1 MVESGYDD
9 STTFRVFPMKHLV
22 PILAASLLFAG
33 PVNAAEQDLE
43 TGDRGV
49 TAPGQPTYTLDSPPS
64 INRLDF
70 DFRIEE
76 TKTWLNKDG
85 DFQVNGWVKHL
96 GLLCATYRVGVRF
109 GVGSPGCLNVN
120 WVTEPY
126 FVTSEYQC
134 NSARVQ
140 HAGGDTYPELGEQLG
155 KISCAERVINCTGSC
170 K

>member
-9 STTFRVFPMKHLV
+9 FIAIKEFPMKRF
-22 PILAASLLFAG
+22 AAIVTAGLLFAG
-33 PVNAAEQDLE
+33 PAIAAEQALE

-49 TAPGQPTYTLDSPPS
+49 TAPAQPTYTLDTPPS
-64 INRLDF
+64 VNRLDF

-76 TKTWLNKDG
+76 TRAWLNNDG
-85 DFQVNGWVKHL
+85 DFQVSGWVKHL

-120 WVTEPY
+120 WVTGPY

-140 HAGGDTYPELGEQLG
+140 HAGGDTYPELGGQIG
-155 KISCAERVINCTGSC
+155 KISCAERVINCTGNC

>member
-1 MVESGYDD
+1 
-9 STTFRVFPMKHLV
+9 MKRFAAM
-22 PILAASLLFAG
+22 LAAGMLLAG
-33 PVNAAEQDLE
+33 PVIAADQGLE

-49 TAPGQPTYTLDSPPS
+49 TAPARPTYSLDSPPR

-76 TKTWLNKDG
+76 TKAWLNKDG
-85 DFQVNGWVKHL
+85 DFQVNGWIKHA
-96 GLLCATYRVGVRF
+96 GLLCSTYRMGMRF
-109 GVGSPGCLNVN
+109 GIGSPGCLNVN

-134 NSARVQ
+134 NGARVQ
-140 HAGGDTYPELGEQLG
+140 HAGGDAYAELGEQIG
-155 KISCAERVINCTGSC
+155 KISCAERVINCTGNC